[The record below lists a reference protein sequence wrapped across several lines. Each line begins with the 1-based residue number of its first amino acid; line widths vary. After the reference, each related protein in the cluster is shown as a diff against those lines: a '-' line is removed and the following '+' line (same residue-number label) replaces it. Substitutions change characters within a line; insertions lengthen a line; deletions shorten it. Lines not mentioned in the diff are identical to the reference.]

1 MKDAP
6 VRTLPAFARMGEVY
20 DLLMSDVPYARWVA
34 YLVEIFERM
43 RHRPTRILD
52 LGCGT
57 GTAARML
64 VERGFPVV
72 GLDGSRS
79 MLDTA
84 KTKSN
89 ADFPLIQADFRALPF
104 RDRAFS
110 TVFSMFD
117 SINNLLTPED
127 LQRAFREVFRVLAP
141 GGLFTFDVNTPWVL
155 EHFWGDDEKVKEIG
169 NTVSIW
175 RTEYDA
181 RKKRSRLWIT
191 VFVPTPVP
199 GLYERLDE
207 VHQEQGYELSELREH
222 LEAAGFREVR
232 MFRHLSFR
240 PARTTDNRVQVVAR
254 RDA

>member
-1 MKDAP
+1 MKA
-6 VRTLPAFARMGEVY
+6 LPAFSRMGEVY
-20 DLLMSDVPYARWVA
+20 DLLMSDVPYGRWVQ
-34 YLVEIFERM
+34 YLLEIFQRF

-64 VERGFPVV
+64 QAHGLSVV

-79 MLDTA
+79 MLDA
-84 KTKSN
+84 ARNKGESSL
-89 ADFPLIQADFRALPF
+89 PLVQADFRALPF
-104 RDRAFS
+104 RDRSFS

-117 SINNLLTPED
+117 SLNNLLTPAD
-127 LQRAFREVFRVLAP
+127 LQQAFREVYRVLIP

-169 NTVSIW
+169 GVISIW
-175 RTEYDA
+175 RTEYDP

-191 VFVPTPVP
+191 VFVPTSVP

-207 VHQEQGYELSELREH
+207 VHLEQGYELSELRVH
-222 LEAAGFREVR
+222 LQTAGFRDIR

-240 PARTTDNRVQVVAR
+240 PARNTDNRVQVVAR
-254 RDA
+254 RGS